1 MKKGKHH
8 KILEWSIWKN
18 SWIVLDSEPL
28 IITIASQLGPMLL
41 YEKGNIPRHEISS
54 WGLCAL
60 LAVRPQCGSDQENKP
75 RSDCGETE
83 GLLVR

>member
-54 WGLCAL
+54 
-60 LAVRPQCGSDQENKP
+60 
-75 RSDCGETE
+75 
-83 GLLVR
+83 